1 MPSQMRRPSREG
13 TMAFVVGVAR
23 TQLEI
28 DLVQRDDGWL
38 GGPPVSFLP
47 GQKNCYPLLLHCL
60 GMLAKCDMTDGHD

>member
-1 MPSQMRRPSREG
+1 
-13 TMAFVVGVAR
+13 MAFVVGVAR